1 MMERTQI
8 YLTQEQSQAVEAIA
22 ARRGQTKSEVI
33 RAAINRFLA
42 DNLPSDRRALM
53 RQAAG
58 IWADRDDLPQFFE
71 ELRQEWDRESLDE
84 PVEPVSTGQ

>member
-8 YLTQEQSQAVEAIA
+8 YLTQEQSRAVEAIA

-33 RAAINRFLA
+33 RTAINRFLA
-42 DNLPSDRRALM
+42 ENLASERRALM

-71 ELRQEWDRESLDE
+71 ELRQELDRERVDE
-84 PVEPVSTGQ
+84 PAESVSIG

>member
-8 YLTQEQSQAVEAIA
+8 YLTPEQSRGVEAIA
-22 ARRGQTKSEVI
+22 VRRGQTKSEVI

-42 DNLPSDRRALM
+42 ENLGSDRQALL

-58 IWADRDDLPQFFE
+58 IWADRDDLPQFFT
-71 ELRQEWDRESLDE
+71 ELRQELDRETIDE
-84 PVEPVSTGQ
+84 PVEPVSIGQ

>member
-8 YLTQEQSQAVEAIA
+8 YLTQEQSRAVEAIA
-22 ARRGQTKSEVI
+22 ARLGQTKSEVI
-33 RAAINRFLA
+33 RTAINRFLA
-42 DNLPSDRRALM
+42 ENLASERRALM

-71 ELRQEWDRESLDE
+71 ELRQELNRESVDE
-84 PVEPVSTGQ
+84 PIESVSIG